1 MRDNPLIG
9 YGLVVGLDGTGDQ
22 TMQTPFTTQTLAN
35 MLANLGISINNGSA
49 NGGASQLSNMQL
61 KNVAAVMVTATL
73 PPFAR
78 PGEALD
84 VTVSSLGNA
93 KSLRGGTLLLT
104 PLKGADGGL
113 RARAG
118 QHGGRRRRRSANG
131 SRVQVNQLAAGRI
144 VGGAIV
150 ERSVPNAIAQ
160 MNGVLQLQLNDMDYG
175 TAQRIVSA
183 VNSSFGP
190 GTATALDGRT
200 IQLAAPADSAQQV
213 AFMARLQNLDVS
225 PDKAA
230 AKVILNARTGSIV
243 MNQMVTLQS
252 CAVAHGNLSV
262 VVNTQPV
269 VSQPGPFSNG
279 QTVVAQQSQIQLKQ
293 DNGALKMV
301 TAGAN
306 LADVV
311 KALNTLGATPADLM
325 SILQAMKAAGAARR
339 PGDHLN
345 GSQSPERERPHAA
358 LCARRAGFRRPARA
372 GEAVAA
378 GRREGGRRPVRRDVH
393 ADDAQEHARRIA
405 RRRAVRFAYVE
416 DDTSML
422 DQQLAQQMS
431 TRGIGV
437 ADALMKQLLRNAGRA
452 RAAIRRP
459 TSARPGWAR
468 PASARPATK
477 VASPR

>member
-1 MRDNPLIG
+1 MRTLFARVVRPLVAARRRAAACCALAACMLALAFAFAFAFAPAAARAERLKDLAQIQGVRDNPLIG

-49 NGGASQLSNMQL
+49 NGGGSSAMTNMQL

-78 PGEALD
+78 PGEAID

-104 PLKGADGGL
+104 PLKGADGQVYALAQGNM
-113 RARAG
+113 AVGGAG
-118 QHGGRRRRRSANG
+118 ASANG

-144 VGGAIV
+144 AGGAIV
-150 ERSVPNAIAQ
+150 ERSVPNAVAQ

-183 VNSSFGP
+183 VNSSFGA

-200 IQLAAPADSAQQV
+200 IQLTAPADSAQQV
-213 AFMARLQNLDVS
+213 AFMARLQNLEVS
-225 PDKAA
+225 PERAA

-243 MNQMVTLQS
+243 MNQMVTLQN

-293 DNGALKMV
+293 DNGSLRMV

-311 KALNTLGATPADLM
+311 KALNSLGATPADLM
-325 SILQAMKAAGAARR
+325 SILQAMKAAGA
-339 PGDHLN
+339 L
-345 GSQSPERERPHAA
+345 
-358 LCARRAGFRRPARA
+358 RADL
-372 GEAVAA
+372 E
-378 GRREGGRRPVRRDVH
+378 
-393 ADDAQEHARRIA
+393 I
-405 RRRAVRFAYVE
+405 
-416 DDTSML
+416 
-422 DQQLAQQMS
+422 
-431 TRGIGV
+431 I
-437 ADALMKQLLRNAGRA
+437 
-452 RAAIRRP
+452 
-459 TSARPGWAR
+459 
-468 PASARPATK
+468 
-477 VASPR
+477 